1 MKWVVIGAH
10 LQREDVEPIANVI
23 PIGDLFL
30 SAIAID
36 DDRPLGDRDLLMRVA
51 DVRAK
56 LLDRATFVAIRY
68 GFAVRDAAEAASK
81 CGGLTTRWRALIA
94 EHRDAVE
101 MTLKIATAAPAARP
115 DRHDFSSGA
124 EYLRALHA
132 SAQTADVDPKFRDGV
147 ERALVPLATQHRWLH
162 RDRSSMEL
170 AMLVERRNLE
180 EIRNAGEKLRQE
192 FAAVPFLLSG
202 PWPLE
207 VFADDHQQ

>member
-23 PIGDLFL
+23 PIGNMVL
-30 SAIAID
+30 SALAVD
-36 DDRPLGDRDLLMRVA
+36 DDRPLGDRDLLMQVA

-68 GFAVRDAAEAASK
+68 GFAVRDAAEAARK
-81 CGGLTTRWRALIA
+81 CGALEGGWRALI
-94 EHRDAVE
+94 ETHRDEVE

-124 EYLRALHA
+124 EYLRALHS
-132 SAQTADVDPKFRDGV
+132 SAQKADVDPKFRDAV
-147 ERALVPLATQHRWLH
+147 DRSLVPLTSQHRWIH

-170 AMLVERRNLE
+170 AMLVRRGDLE
-180 EIRNAGEKLRQE
+180 KIRDAGETLRKQ
-192 FAAVPFLLSG
+192 FPAIPFLLSG

>member
-10 LQREDVEPIANVI
+10 LQREDVEPVANVI

-30 SAIAID
+30 SALPIE
-36 DDRPLGDRDLLMRVA
+36 DDRPLGDRDLLMQVA

-68 GFAVRDAAEAASK
+68 GFAVRDAAEATSK
-81 CGGLTTRWRALIA
+81 CGGLTTRWRALLDA
-94 EHRDAVE
+94 HRDEVE
-101 MTLKIATAAPAARP
+101 MTLKIATAAPATRP
-115 DRHDFSSGA
+115 DRHDFGSGA

-132 SAQTADVDPKFRDGV
+132 SAHTADVDPNFRDGV
-147 ERALVPLATQHRWLH
+147 ERALVPLTTQHRWMH

-170 AMLVERRNLE
+170 AMLVPRRDLE
-180 EIRNAGEKLRQE
+180 KISDAGEKLRKE
-192 FAAVPFLLSG
+192 FAAIPFLLSG